1 MLARTMRLLPLAVI
15 ALAVACHQTEPRKA
29 EPSAGLPTATTAAAP
44 APAASNAA
52 SPAGTPAAPSGN
64 RWTTPVDCAARD
76 TSADKSTLTPEERK
90 RDRFNCDLGEE
101 LRVFVAARQ
110 ACQSAAE
117 CTNVTGSCPFGCAI
131 PVAASA
137 ANEVTQKLASIVER
151 QEKAGTRCA
160 YRCAAPE
167 PPACV
172 EGRCTGK

>member
-1 MLARTMRLLPLAVI
+1 MLGRTMRLLPLAVV
-15 ALAVACHQTEPRKA
+15 ALASACHNTETLTTEPSVA
-29 EPSAGLPTATTAAAP
+29 LPTATAPAAAAASVTPAATDAPAAP
-44 APAASNAA
+44 AA
-52 SPAGTPAAPSGN
+52 N

-76 TSADKSTLTPEERK
+76 ASPDRSTLTPEDKK

-131 PVAASA
+131 PVAQKA
-137 ANEVTQKLASIVER
+137 ANEVAQKLATLVER
-151 QEKAGTRCA
+151 QEKEGTRCA
-160 YRCAAPE
+160 YRCMAPE